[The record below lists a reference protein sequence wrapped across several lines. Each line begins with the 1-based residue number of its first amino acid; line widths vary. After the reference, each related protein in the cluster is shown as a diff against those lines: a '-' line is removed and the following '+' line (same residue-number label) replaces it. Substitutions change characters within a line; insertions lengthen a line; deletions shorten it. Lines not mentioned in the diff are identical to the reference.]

1 MNPSDDFPEE
11 QKREEET
18 KEEENDNVTKKEKE
32 KENENAPLSKFE
44 VIELFSSK
52 KRNNS
57 TKYKIFFTVAIIL
70 LISFISILLLY
81 FINIKV
87 NKEEIPQLSNYENQ
101 KLENNLQFSENSTN
115 LTDLNELTD
124 LTDLTG
130 LTNFTNFT
138 DLNKKVE
145 IVDLG
150 TIKLRDT
157 DKKKSEN
164 N

>member
-1 MNPSDDFPEE
+1 MNPSDDFQEE

-101 KLENNLQFSENSTN
+101 KFENNLQFSENSTN
-115 LTDLNELTD
+115 LTDLNERTD
-124 LTDLTG
+124 LSG

-138 DLNKKVE
+138 DLNNKVE

-157 DKKKSEN
+157 DRNKSEN